1 MNDEI
6 YAIDDGKVLYS
17 FLFDSN
23 KEVLINNSAH
33 QKAVLMYKSIEEEMN
48 EKEEIHSVLKDIQTF
63 HVFVPFVLHGEYI
76 GAVYMKNTPDFS
88 FLSSQIIGNYDETS
102 VIYLSLILLGLLAM
116 YFISSYTV
124 KERDETQK
132 LLFEEHK
139 KQINYEKELVFTKR
153 IYHTHHKAEK
163 IMGFIK
169 EDLRRLSQDN
179 INAVKYRVS
188 KYSNFISRVI
198 YDMKWFDPPVQTIR
212 NPVFRTNINEVI
224 KFIVENIF
232 LRVTSRSNVFEIK
245 FEPDYN
251 LPVVP
256 VNEFVAW
263 EIIEP
268 LIQNSID
275 HGEEQNLQVI
285 IKTEY
290 DEKKRESKIVIQDTG
305 KGILPELLKKN
316 EDGIKHLF
324 VKNVTTKKP
333 GLQNT
338 GYGCYIA
345 YEMSK
350 RCGWDIDA
358 ENLPTGGALF
368 TVVIQN

>member
-1 MNDEI
+1 
-6 YAIDDGKVLYS
+6 
-17 FLFDSN
+17 
-23 KEVLINNSAH
+23 
-33 QKAVLMYKSIEEEMN
+33 
-48 EKEEIHSVLKDIQTF
+48 
-63 HVFVPFVLHGEYI
+63 
-76 GAVYMKNTPDFS
+76 
-88 FLSSQIIGNYDETS
+88 
-102 VIYLSLILLGLLAM
+102 
-116 YFISSYTV
+116 
-124 KERDETQK
+124 
-132 LLFEEHK
+132 
-139 KQINYEKELVFTKR
+139 
-153 IYHTHHKAEK
+153 
-163 IMGFIK
+163 MGFIK

-324 VKNVTTKKP
+324 VENVTTKKP